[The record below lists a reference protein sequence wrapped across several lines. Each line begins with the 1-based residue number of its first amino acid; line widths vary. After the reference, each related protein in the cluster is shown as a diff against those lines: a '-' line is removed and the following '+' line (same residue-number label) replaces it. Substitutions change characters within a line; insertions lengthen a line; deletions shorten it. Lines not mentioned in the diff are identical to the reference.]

1 MYTVEMGSVRTVLGD
16 VVKVIPSD
24 HDGTGHLGRNDT
36 ASEDTATDGD
46 ITGEWALLVYA
57 HYTAISI
64 EGRLS

>member
-1 MYTVEMGSVRTVLGD
+1 MGPVRTVLGD

-24 HDGTGHLGRNDT
+24 DDGTGHLRRNDT
-36 ASEDTATDGD
+36 ASQDTATDGD
-46 ITGEWALLVYA
+46 VASEWALLVYA